1 MIERR
6 AGECVTL
13 DTRAEANESVD
24 KQLRYKQIR
33 ECLKEGD
40 ATAKEVAVLMKIK
53 RYIPTSERNFTA
65 PRLSEMSQQGEVEPV
80 GKKKCQYT
88 GKMVTVYHLREE

>member
-13 DTRAEANESVD
+13 DTRADANE
-24 KQLRYKQIR
+24 I
-33 ECLKEGD
+33 
-40 ATAKEVAVLMKIK
+40 AVLMKIK
-53 RYIPTSERNFTA
+53 HYIPTSERNFTA
-65 PRLSEMSQQGEVEPV
+65 PRLTEMSKQGVVEPI

-88 GKMVTVYHLREE
+88 GKLVTVYHLREE